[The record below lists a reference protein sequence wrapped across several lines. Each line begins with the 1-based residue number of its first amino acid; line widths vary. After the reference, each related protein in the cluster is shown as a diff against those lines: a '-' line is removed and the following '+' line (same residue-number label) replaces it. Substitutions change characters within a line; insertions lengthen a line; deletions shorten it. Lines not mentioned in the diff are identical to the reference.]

1 MHDIAVIG
9 GGPAGTHAA
18 WKAALLYRTAVL
30 FDKGRRFSR
39 IYWSPQVDNLPGQYA
54 IKGRDIVGGGYDN
67 IATYQEDIGREFV
80 TVHEDKDVTQVRR
93 LDDGYEITASSK
105 DGDVVERAKVVVFAT
120 GCQDAQPKLAEFRK
134 RDIEA
139 VLPYANKGLADYC
152 LLCDGHT
159 VEGKDV
165 AVIGCDPGS
174 RGIAK
179 SLKANF
185 GAKTSIIPYCNV
197 REEGTEGPADP
208 QEDWKAVED
217 DLKNWD
223 IPLLYGRIESFT
235 GIKDGRFGVVFE
247 DGTEHSFDK
256 AWISMGW
263 YRVANGPAKDIG
275 AALDEDGF
283 VKTDPDGR
291 VLDDAGEVI
300 PGAYC
305 IGDLRSGTWKQIP
318 IAWGQAEAAV
328 IDAFVSN
335 RRMETMRR

>member
-165 AVIGCDPGS
+165 AVIGCVVNGPGEAAMTDLGFTGGGKES
-174 RGIAK
+174 GKMFI
-179 SLKANF
+179 SGKADH
-185 GAKTSIIPYCNV
+185 NV
-197 REEGTEGPADP
+197 SNADMVEHIVGLVEEKAERLRAQREEDET
-208 QEDWKAVED
+208 
-217 DLKNWD
+217 
-223 IPLLYGRIESFT
+223 
-235 GIKDGRFGVVFE
+235 
-247 DGTEHSFDK
+247 
-256 AWISMGW
+256 
-263 YRVANGPAKDIG
+263 VA
-275 AALDEDGF
+275 
-283 VKTDPDGR
+283 
-291 VLDDAGEVI
+291 
-300 PGAYC
+300 
-305 IGDLRSGTWKQIP
+305 
-318 IAWGQAEAAV
+318 AE
-328 IDAFVSN
+328 
-335 RRMETMRR
+335 